1 MPLTISNGNAKPTK
15 SKAQHQSSEQAAAD
29 ADDEQ
34 ERDKNIPTLYDV
46 ADVVWVK
53 MGGHP
58 WYVSCFVSTL
68 FYIGI
73 VQVAKSN
80 HS

>member
-1 MPLTISNGNAKPTK
+1 MRGRKTSFAIGLVGEEAPAPVTNGTPKA
-15 SKAQHQSSEQAAAD
+15 SKAKVEQANDD

-34 ERDKNIPTLYDV
+34 ERDKNVPVLYDV

-58 WYVSCFVSTL
+58 W
-68 FYIGI
+68 
-73 VQVAKSN
+73 
-80 HS
+80 

>member
-1 MPLTISNGNAKPTK
+1 VVNIPGRSSKT
-15 SKAQHQSSEQAAAD
+15 KAQRNSAEQAAAD

-34 ERDKNIPTLYDV
+34 ERDKNIPILHDV

-58 WYVSCFVSTL
+58 W
-68 FYIGI
+68 
-73 VQVAKSN
+73 
-80 HS
+80 

>member
-1 MPLTISNGNAKPTK
+1 MGANLPGTNHKCKVNKT
-15 SKAQHQSSEQAAAD
+15 KAQRNSAEQAAID

-34 ERDKNIPTLYDV
+34 ERDRNIPIVHDV

-58 WYVSCFVSTL
+58 W
-68 FYIGI
+68 
-73 VQVAKSN
+73 
-80 HS
+80 

>member
-1 MPLTISNGNAKPTK
+1 VEQTNG
-15 SKAQHQSSEQAAAD
+15 D

-34 ERDKNIPTLYDV
+34 ERDKNIPVVHNV

-58 WYVSCFVSTL
+58 WYVFNLLVSNS
-68 FYIGI
+68 FCDR
-73 VQVAKSN
+73 
-80 HS
+80 